1 MGSRTCLIHGR
12 LARLSPLVASI
23 HGVLNLRDGFDNDV
37 CQVLHIYA
45 LLGILFH
52 IELLINRAA
61 QKVENVLHVDLKVR
75 ASH

>member
-1 MGSRTCLIHGR
+1 MGSRASLVHSSLT
-12 LARLSPLVASI
+12 RLSPLVASI

-52 IELLINRAA
+52 IEFLLEIVP
-61 QKVENVLHVDLKVR
+61 QKVENVLHVDLKVG